1 LPEASREARISCNM
15 AIFFICAGLVT
26 VGIVNIVLQNLAIR
40 ASIPKNSVLPESDF
54 LSERKGALIGRRDAS
69 HPPPSPA
76 RFSPPI
82 SILKPLKGLDDDLL
96 DNLVSFCNQDY
107 PEYEI
112 IFSLE
117 EASDPTLKLAQKIKK
132 MYPQKKISIVVK
144 KTDYALNPKVN
155 NLIGAYSISQF
166 PYILI
171 SDSDVRVDKD
181 YLREIIKHM
190 EDPHV
195 ALVSNLI
202 RGIGSRTI
210 SSLFENLH
218 LNSFVIGNVALLT
231 TFFKMP
237 VVVGK
242 SMLMR
247 KKDFEAIGGFEA
259 VKNVLAEDYIIGQ
272 KIHKRGARVI
282 TSGHVVNAVNHYRTM
297 KQFVK
302 RHARWGKLRWK
313 LGAIG
318 YVAEI
323 VSNAVFISCLPLVLL
338 GPTTRTISL
347 ATAVFLIKIIGDYAL
362 GKRIRSAHRFF
373 HYLLSPIK
381 DIIIGCIW
389 FVPFV
394 SRTVMWRRH
403 KYKIT
408 KGSVLV
414 PLHPLANEKAQ

>member
-1 LPEASREARISCNM
+1 M
-15 AIFFICAGLVT
+15 TIFLICASIVM

-40 ASIPKNSVLPESDF
+40 SSIPKSQILPESNF
-54 LSERKGALIGRRDAS
+54 LAGAKKTLAGRGDS
-69 HPPPSPA
+69 SLSPSSTG
-76 RFSPPI
+76 FCPPI
-82 SILKPLKGLDDDLL
+82 SILKPLKGMDDDLF

-117 EASDPTLKLAQKIKK
+117 EANDPALELAQKIRK
-132 MYPQKKISIVVK
+132 MYPHKKISIAVK
-144 KTDYALNPKVN
+144 QMDYALNPKVN
-155 NLIGAYSISQF
+155 NLISAYRIAQF

-171 SDSDVRVDKD
+171 SDSDVRVANN
-181 YLREIIKHM
+181 YLMEIIKYM

-195 ALVSNLI
+195 GLVSNLI

-210 SSLFENLH
+210 GSLLENLH

-247 KKDFEAIGGFEA
+247 KKAFEEIGGFDA
-259 VKNVLAEDYIIGQ
+259 VKNVLAEDYVIGQ
-272 KIHKRGARVI
+272 RMQEKGAGVI
-282 TSGHVVNAVNHYRTM
+282 TSGHMVNAVNHYRTM
-297 KQFVK
+297 KQFFK

-313 LGAIG
+313 LGVIG
-318 YVAEI
+318 YVSEI
-323 VSNAVFISCLPLVLL
+323 LSNAVFIACISLVAL
-338 GPTTRTISL
+338 GPTTRALSL
-347 ATAVFLIKIIGDYAL
+347 ACAVFLLKIIGDYSL
-362 GKRIRSAHRFF
+362 GKRIRSAHHFF
-373 HYLLSPIK
+373 HYLLSPVK
-381 DIIIGCIW
+381 DIIIGFIW
-389 FVPFV
+389 FVPFF

-414 PLHPLANEKAQ
+414 PLHPLS

>member
-1 LPEASREARISCNM
+1 M
-15 AIFFICAGLVT
+15 
-26 VGIVNIVLQNLAIR
+26 NIVLQNLAIR
-40 ASIPKNSVLPESDF
+40 ASIPKNSVPPESDF
-54 LSERKGALIGRRDAS
+54 LAGEKKTLPGRENALLS
-69 HPPPSPA
+69 PSSPG
-76 RFSPPI
+76 FCPPI
-82 SILKPLKGLDDDLL
+82 SILKPLKGMDDDLF

-117 EASDPTLKLAQKIKK
+117 EENDPALELAQKIKK
-132 MYPQKKISIVVK
+132 TYPHKKISIVVK
-144 KTDYALNPKVN
+144 QVDYALNPKVN
-155 NLIGAYSISQF
+155 NLISAYRSSQF

-171 SDSDVRVDKD
+171 SDSDVRVDNN
-181 YLREIIKHM
+181 YLREIIKPM

-195 ALVSNLI
+195 GLVSNLI

-218 LNSFVIGNVALLT
+218 LNAFVIGNVALLT

-247 KKDFEAIGGFEA
+247 KKAFEEIGGFEA

-272 KIHKRGARVI
+272 EMHKKGTKVI

-297 KQFVK
+297 KQFIK

-313 LGAIG
+313 LGVIG
-318 YVAEI
+318 YVSEI
-323 VSNAVFISCLPLVLL
+323 LSNAVFISCLPLVLL

-347 ATAVFLIKIIGDYAL
+347 TIAVFLAKILGDYAL
-362 GKRIRSAHRFF
+362 GKRIRSAHRYF

-389 FVPFV
+389 FVPFF
-394 SRTVMWRRH
+394 SRTVTWRRH

-414 PLHPLANEKAQ
+414 PLHPFADEKTQ

>member
-1 LPEASREARISCNM
+1 M
-15 AIFFICAGLVT
+15 TIFLICAGLVM

-40 ASIPKNSVLPESDF
+40 FSIPKNQIVPESDF
-54 LSERKGALIGRRDAS
+54 LAGAKRPLAGRGNAY
-69 HPPPSPA
+69 PPPSSTG
-76 RFSPPI
+76 FCPPI
-82 SILKPLKGLDDDLL
+82 SILKPLKGLDDDLF
-96 DNLVSFCNQDY
+96 DNLASFCNQDY
-107 PEYEI
+107 PDYEI

-117 EASDPTLKLAQKIKK
+117 EANDPALELAQKIKQ
-132 MYPQKKISIVVK
+132 MYPHKKISIVIKEV
-144 KTDYALNPKVN
+144 DYALNPKVN
-155 NLIGAYSISQF
+155 NLISAYRMAQF

-190 EDPHV
+190 EDPRV
-195 ALVSNLI
+195 GLVSNLI

-247 KKDFEAIGGFEA
+247 KKAFEEIGGFEI
-259 VKNVLAEDYIIGQ
+259 VKNVLAEDYVIGQ
-272 KIHKRGARVI
+272 KMHKKGAGVI

-313 LGAIG
+313 LGVIG

-323 VSNAVFISCLPLVLL
+323 VSNAVFIACLLFVLL
-338 GPTTRTISL
+338 GPTTHTISL
-347 ATAVFLIKIIGDYAL
+347 AAAVFLIKIIGDYAL

-381 DIIIGCIW
+381 DIIMGCIW

-408 KGSVLV
+408 KGSILV
-414 PLHPLANEKAQ
+414 PLHPLS

>member
-1 LPEASREARISCNM
+1 MTVFL
-15 AIFFICAGLVT
+15 ICAGLVS

-40 ASIPKNSVLPESDF
+40 SSIPKNQILPESDF
-54 LSERKGALIGRRDAS
+54 LAGAKRPLAGKGNAS
-69 HPPPSPA
+69 PPPPTPQ
-76 RFSPPI
+76 FCPPI
-82 SILKPLKGLDDDLL
+82 SILKPLKGMDDDLFA
-96 DNLVSFCNQDY
+96 NLVSFCNQDY
-107 PEYEI
+107 PDYEI

-117 EASDPTLKLAQKIKK
+117 EANDPALELAQKIRQ
-132 MYPQKKISIVVK
+132 MYPHKKISITVK
-144 KTDYALNPKVN
+144 QMDYALNPKVN
-155 NLIGAYSISQF
+155 NLISAYRMAQF

-171 SDSDVRVDKD
+171 SDSDVRVDNN
-181 YLREIIKHM
+181 YLMEIVKHM
-190 EDPHV
+190 EDSGV
-195 ALVSNLI
+195 GLVSNLI

-210 SSLFENLH
+210 GSLLENLH

-247 KKDFEAIGGFEA
+247 KKDFEEIGGFEV
-259 VKNVLAEDYIIGQ
+259 VKNVLAEDYVIGQ
-272 KIHKRGARVI
+272 KMHKKGTGVI

-297 KQFVK
+297 KQFIK

-313 LGAIG
+313 LGVIG
-318 YVAEI
+318 YVSEI
-323 VSNAVFISCLPLVLL
+323 LSNAVFIACLPLVLL
-338 GPTTRTISL
+338 GPTAHTISL
-347 ATAVFLIKIIGDYAL
+347 AAAVSLLKIIGDYSL

-373 HYLLSPIK
+373 HYLLSPVK

-414 PLHPLANEKAQ
+414 PLHPLS

>member
-1 LPEASREARISCNM
+1 M
-15 AIFFICAGLVT
+15 

-40 ASIPKNSVLPESDF
+40 SSIPKNEILPESDF
-54 LSERKGALIGRRDAS
+54 LAGAKKTLAGRGDLS
-69 HPPPSPA
+69 LSPSSTG
-76 RFSPPI
+76 FCPPI
-82 SILKPLKGLDDDLL
+82 SILKPLKGMDDDLF

-117 EASDPTLKLAQKIKK
+117 EANDPARKMAQKIRK
-132 MYPQKKISIVVK
+132 MYSHKKISIAVK
-144 KTDYALNPKVN
+144 QRDCALNPKVN
-155 NLIGAYSISQF
+155 NLISAYRIAQF

-181 YLREIIKHM
+181 YLREIIRHM
-190 EDPHV
+190 EDPGV
-195 ALVSNLI
+195 GLVSNLI
-202 RGIGSRTI
+202 RGIGSRTLG
-210 SSLFENLH
+210 SLLENLH

-247 KKDFEAIGGFEA
+247 KKAFEEIGGFDA
-259 VKNVLAEDYIIGQ
+259 MKNVLAEDYIIGQ
-272 KIHKRGARVI
+272 RMQKKGARII

-297 KQFVK
+297 KQFFK

-313 LGAIG
+313 LGVIG
-318 YVAEI
+318 YVSEI
-323 VSNAVFISCLPLVLL
+323 LSNAVFISCFPLVLL
-338 GPTTRTISL
+338 GLTAHTISFT
-347 ATAVFLIKIIGDYAL
+347 TAVFLIKILGDYSL

-414 PLHPLANEKAQ
+414 PLHPLS